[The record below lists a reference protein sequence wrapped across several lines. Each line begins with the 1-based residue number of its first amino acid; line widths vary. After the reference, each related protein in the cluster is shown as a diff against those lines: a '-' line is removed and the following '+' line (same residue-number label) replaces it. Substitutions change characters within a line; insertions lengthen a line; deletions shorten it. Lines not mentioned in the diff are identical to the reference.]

1 MIAPTRRALALAALA
16 AVAFA
21 LSGRVP
27 VLHWVAL
34 GAVAVV
40 AAAVALDGWLAPRA
54 SDWEVVRPCPPRLSM
69 AAWNTVPLVVRLR
82 RAHLAVPVRLAVRDL
97 PPADFG
103 VAEGERIVSGA
114 VAPGEAVRW
123 GYRVRPPRR
132 GAYRFGDV
140 HLAWQGPL
148 GLAER
153 RARRPLA
160 APVAVFPNLLDLR
173 RYDLVLRRHAL
184 REMGL
189 RPVRRVGAGREFE
202 RLRDYTLDDP
212 FRHISWAATARR
224 GKPIAVQYQDEV
236 RQNVVALVDVGRM
249 MRSPVGEVARMD
261 HALNAVLLLCYVA
274 ARKGDRVGAL
284 TYADAPQHWLAP
296 AGGAAQFH
304 RALELLYAVEG
315 QSVEPDHDA
324 AFAYLGTKLR
334 QRSLV
339 VVFTELT
346 GDASIDALV
355 AHLVRLRRRHLPLL
369 VTVADPS
376 VAALAAQP
384 VTGAESLYARVV
396 AERLLAER
404 AAVHATLRARGVD
417 TLDVPADALSVAVID
432 RYLAIK
438 ARRVL

>member
-1 MIAPTRRALALAALA
+1 MPTTRALALGAVA

-21 LSGRVP
+21 ASGRVP
-27 VLHWVAL
+27 ALHWAAL
-34 GAVAVV
+34 GSIAVV
-40 AAAVALDGWLAPRA
+40 AAAVALDAWLAPRA
-54 SDWEVVRPCPPRLSM
+54 GDWDVARPCPARLSL
-69 AAWNTVPLVVRLR
+69 AAWNAVPLVVRLR
-82 RAHLAVPVRLAVRDL
+82 RARLRAPVWLALRDL

-103 VAEGERIVSGA
+103 VADGERIVGGR
-114 VAPGEAVRW
+114 VLPGEAVQFS
-123 GYRVRPPRR
+123 YRVRPPRR
-132 GAYRFGDV
+132 GAYAFGDV
-140 HLAWQGPL
+140 HLAWHGPL
-148 GLAER
+148 GLAAR
-153 RARRPLA
+153 RARLALA

-173 RYDLVLRRHAL
+173 RYDLVLRRSAL

-202 RLRDYTLDDP
+202 RLRDYTPDDP
-212 FRHISWAATARR
+212 YRHIHWAATARR
-224 GKPIAVQYQDEV
+224 GKPISVQYQDEV

-274 ARKGDRVGAL
+274 ARKGDRIGAL
-284 TYADAPQHWLAP
+284 TFADAPRHWLAP

-315 QSVEPDHDA
+315 QPVEPDYDA
-324 AFAYLGTKLR
+324 AFAYLGGKLR

-346 GDASIDALV
+346 GAVSVDALV
-355 AHLVRLRRRHLPLL
+355 AHLLRLRRRHLPLL

-376 VAALAAQP
+376 VAALARRP
-384 VTGAESLYARVV
+384 VTGTEALYERVV
-396 AERLLAER
+396 AERVLAER
-404 AAVHATLRARGVD
+404 AAVLHAVRARGVA
-417 TLDVPADALSVAVID
+417 TLDVPADALSVAVVD

-438 ARRVL
+438 ARQAL